1 MQRGVVDAVL
11 GHLHARLYRLHSMKL
26 RYNNDVFVYTILA
39 QAESLLV
46 TKTIHIL
53 RYRRKQIR

>member
-53 RYRRKQIR
+53 RYRS